1 MQYKYKCKPR
11 VYTIIGEHTMFKA
24 IAKLFKSN
32 STSGLE
38 QYIVS
43 HNPQNVAEVE
53 QLTREYEA
61 QPEIWA
67 RGL

>member
-1 MQYKYKCKPR
+1 MSLHYFKGKHK
-11 VYTIIGEHTMFKA
+11 MFEA
-24 IAKLFKSN
+24 IVKLFKSN

-38 QYIVS
+38 QYINS
-43 HNPQNVAEVE
+43 KNPQTNADVE
-53 QLTREYEA
+53 QLTREYET

>member
-1 MQYKYKCKPR
+1 MLKFIQQVAQVFETKR
-11 VYTIIGEHTMFKA
+11 
-24 IAKLFKSN
+24 
-32 STSGLE
+32 TSGLE

>member
-1 MQYKYKCKPR
+1 
-11 VYTIIGEHTMFKA
+11 MFKIIEKVA
-24 IAKLFKSN
+24 QVFENKR
-32 STSGLE
+32 TSGLE
-38 QYIVS
+38 QYITE
-43 HNPQNVAEVE
+43 HNPQTNADVE

>member
-1 MQYKYKCKPR
+1 MLKFIEQ
-11 VYTIIGEHTMFKA
+11 
-24 IAKLFKSN
+24 IANVFETKR
-32 STSGLE
+32 TSGLE
-38 QYIVS
+38 QYIND
-43 HNPQNVAEVE
+43 HNPQSNTEVE

>member
-1 MQYKYKCKPR
+1 MSIHHFKGKHK
-11 VYTIIGEHTMFKA
+11 MFKT
-24 IAKLFKSN
+24 IAKLFKSS

-38 QYIVS
+38 KYITS
-43 HNPQNVAEVE
+43 KNPQTNADVE

>member
-1 MQYKYKCKPR
+1 
-11 VYTIIGEHTMFKA
+11 MFEA

-38 QYIVS
+38 QYINS
-43 HNPQNVAEVE
+43 KNPQTNADVE